1 MGSINYSR
9 ILNKTSTKRTTVS
22 RHALNLDN
30 HRNVEASQTERK
42 SYYVV
47 IWDDSIFA
55 GNMSDHN
62 LGKSKKFPD
71 LLSIGVQVLG
81 SEDSQLLT

>member
-1 MGSINYSR
+1 MSR
-9 ILNKTSTKRTTVS
+9 H
-22 RHALNLDN
+22 HALNLDN
-30 HRNVEASQTERK
+30 QRNVEASQTERK
-42 SYYVV
+42 KGILYQNEEL
-47 IWDDSIFA
+47 DGSIFA